1 MSVGTW
7 APATPALLSVPVPPP
22 QRGPG
27 TPAIAAVDLVR
38 EFTRK
43 KKPPV
48 RALRRLSLTVAQG
61 EVHGLLGPNGAGK
74 TTFVKILSTI
84 LLPTTGQAAVCGYD
98 VVRDSHQVRR
108 LIGVVMGGERGL
120 YTRLTA
126 RQNLEFWGAVQKV
139 PHKVLRS
146 RTEELL
152 HRLGLAA
159 KADARVETYSRGM
172 KQRLHLARGLI
183 GDARVLF
190 LDEPTM
196 GMDPV
201 AAREFRKLIGELRD
215 EQRTILLATHDMAEA
230 ESLCDR
236 VSFVRDGT
244 VVATRSP
251 QAVAELVS
259 AAQGI
264 ELGGV
269 DAALASTLAEVPGVT
284 SVTADGPTVRV
295 LVRSQD
301 DFPRLLH
308 LLADHGVTSLR
319 TLRPSLEDVYVR
331 LIGDRGL
338 EV

>member
-1 MSVGTW
+1 M
-7 APATPALLSVPVPPP
+7 
-22 QRGPG
+22 
-27 TPAIAAVDLVR
+27 
-38 EFTRK
+38 
-43 KKPPV
+43 
-48 RALRRLSLTVAQG
+48 RALQGLSLTVAQG

-84 LLPTTGQAAVCGYD
+84 LLPTTGQAMVCGHD
-98 VVRDSHQVRR
+98 VVRHGRDVRR
-108 LIGVVMGGERGL
+108 LIGVVMGGDRGL
-120 YTRLTA
+120 YTRLTG
-126 RQNLEFWGAVQKV
+126 RQNLEFWGALQKV
-139 PHKVLRS
+139 PRRVLHS
-146 RTEELL
+146 RTEALL
-152 HRLGLAA
+152 ERLGLGA
-159 KADARVETYSRGM
+159 KADTRVETYSRGM

-190 LDEPTM
+190 LDEPTL

-201 AAREFRKLIGELRD
+201 AALEFRKLIGELRS

-236 VSFVRDGT
+236 VSFVRDGA

-251 QAVAELVS
+251 DAVAGLVS
-259 AAQGI
+259 AAQGL
-264 ELGGV
+264 ELDDV
-269 DAALASTLAEVPGVT
+269 KPALALALAKVPGVT
-284 SVTADGPTVRV
+284 SIIADGATTRV

-301 DFPRLLH
+301 DFPRLLR